1 LIDLLITENLVSK
14 SHATIFLA
22 VVDGSFE
29 LGLLLYESVVCLASL
44 EVLSDEVLVYDVS
57 LKLRRRDD
65 VAVSELEVLNEE
77 TCAVERLLTADAGET
92 LVKLVVL

>member
-1 LIDLLITENLVSK
+1 
-14 SHATIFLA
+14 
-22 VVDGSFE
+22 
-29 LGLLLYESVVCLASL
+29 
-44 EVLSDEVLVYDVS
+44 VYDVS